1 MGFLRWLWYG
11 ALTLLILSVSG
22 YYWLFVDT
30 RMPSGSY
37 TVDMSE
43 VRKLSD
49 TIAGDKPVE
58 VRVERVTSFRFPM
71 TAAVAGAGWNE
82 VEVPVYSYQ
91 IAYPDRAVVIDAGV
105 SGEETGAD
113 PNFDRAAYDRM
124 LAAMRTASAVVVTHE
139 HPDHIGGLVAH
150 PDLAAVLGN
159 TRLTQEQVDH
169 PEKMFGLSFPDGALA
184 NYRALAYDRYHA
196 LAPGIV
202 LIKSPG
208 HTPGSQ
214 MVFVKTAGG
223 REYLFLGDVAWR
235 FESVERLAARARL
248 VSMFVLSEDRDAV
261 LLQLAELKRL
271 RDSNPDLVMVAG
283 HDIDQMSRLLK
294 SGAIAEGFK

>member
-1 MGFLRWLWYG
+1 MGFLRWLGYG
-11 ALTLLILSVSG
+11 ALASLILTVSG

-30 RMPSGSY
+30 HMPSGSY

-248 VSMFVLSEDRDAV
+248 VSMFFLSEDRDAV

>member
-1 MGFLRWLWYG
+1 MGFLRWLGYG
-11 ALTLLILSVSG
+11 ALASLILTVGG

-30 RMPSGSY
+30 HMPSGSY

-223 REYLFLGDVAWR
+223 REYLFLGDIAWR

-248 VSMFVLSEDRDAV
+248 VSMFFLSEDRDAV

>member
-1 MGFLRWLWYG
+1 MGFLRWLGYG
-11 ALTLLILSVSG
+11 ALASLILTVGG

-30 RMPSGSY
+30 HMPSGSY

-150 PDLAAVLGN
+150 PDLAAVLDN
-159 TRLTQEQVDH
+159 TLLTQEQVDH

-223 REYLFLGDVAWR
+223 REYLFLGDIAWR

-248 VSMFVLSEDRDAV
+248 VSMFFLSEDRDAV